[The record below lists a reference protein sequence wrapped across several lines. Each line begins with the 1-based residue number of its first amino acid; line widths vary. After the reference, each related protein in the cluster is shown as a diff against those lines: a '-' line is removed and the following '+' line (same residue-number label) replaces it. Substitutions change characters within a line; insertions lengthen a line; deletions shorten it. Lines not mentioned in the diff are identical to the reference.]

1 MATWAELSSCWVKP
15 AAHRHL
21 FLCQTGGNL
30 SSRTKAFSVSF
41 VFVHRGLVAAA
52 DQRGATMQSSTPVVA
67 STTQA
72 ARVAQAYMKIA
83 GVGSIKEL
91 QELSMAKMLDAQT
104 KLFET

>member
-1 MATWAELSSCWVKP
+1 MTTVTA
-15 AAHRHL
+15 
-21 FLCQTGGNL
+21 
-30 SSRTKAFSVSF
+30 
-41 VFVHRGLVAAA
+41 RGLFHK
-52 DQRGATMQSSTPVVA
+52 ATMQSSTPVVA